1 MRDTG
6 DLAGGAGGGG
16 DLAPSASVAAV
27 APTEA
32 PIEALTSLGGP
43 QASAASGA
51 AGAFDASGGGG
62 LFAVVIPASNEEGY
76 LGACLDALL
85 ASDAAAGPV
94 GILVAANG
102 CRDGT
107 VTVARARAA
116 AAAAR
121 GWRLVA
127 LDIARGHK
135 TNALNLADAALD
147 GLEEGG
153 AAEGAGKGVFG
164 PPPAFRAYLDA
175 DVVVEPALIG
185 QLRAALARPGPAW
198 AAGQLHVPRA
208 RSPVTRAYARIWTRL
223 PFMTHAQGAPG
234 AGFYAVN
241 AAGRGRWGAYPDMIA
256 DDLYVR
262 LHFAPRERLAVPAGY
277 AWPMIEGFSQLVRV
291 RRRQNAGVDDL
302 MRRWPELLA
311 NEDKPRLGAR
321 GLLGLVLSRPADAA
335 VYGAV
340 SATVRVTRKTRQAWD
355 RGR

>member
-1 MRDTG
+1 MTDPG
-6 DLAGGAGGGG
+6 DLTGGAGNGGA
-16 DLAPSASVAAV
+16 APFAADGAS
-27 APTEA
+27 PF
-32 PIEALTSLGGP
+32 
-43 QASAASGA
+43 AASGGTA
-51 AGAFDASGGGG
+51 ALAPSGGGG
-62 LFAVVIPASNEEGY
+62 VFAVVIPASNEEGY

-94 GILVAANG
+94 GVLVAANG

-107 VTVARARAA
+107 VAVARARAA
-116 AAAAR
+116 AAEAR

-127 LDIARGHK
+127 LDLARGHK
-135 TNALNLADAALD
+135 TNAIKEAVAALD
-147 GLEEGG
+147 AGIFGG
-153 AAEGAGKGVFG
+153 
-164 PPPAFRAYLDA
+164 PPAFRAYLDA
-175 DVVVEPALIG
+175 DVAVEPALIG
-185 QLRAALARPGPAW
+185 QLRAALDRPGPAW
-198 AAGQLHVPRA
+198 AAGRLHVPRA
-208 RSPVTRAYARIWTRL
+208 HSRVTRAYARIWTRL

-262 LHFAPRERLAVPAGY
+262 LHFTPRERLAVPAGY

-302 MRRWPELLA
+302 MRRWPELLV